1 MKMKWMAVLAAAC
14 ILAAGGCGKGGNQA
28 AQGDE
33 SAKAAE
39 ATQAASESATAESA
53 SAKVADQSAVSTTD
67 NAIVITGSG
76 NGRVGPITL
85 DKPYYIVKAKYA
97 SDDFSMLQLGYKKT
111 VGGSETDDY
120 ILMTPPVGD
129 YVRVFQVYQPPLELS
144 LDIQS
149 EGTYTIEF
157 QGPPSLDAA
166 QPAPQTVT
174 GGQGYTMTPLVK
186 TAGNY
191 VMLRVKYTG
200 SVDPGKVGGMP
211 LAMGNLY
218 DAVTGDNWVRNQSV
232 YDHNIQSEDGATRP
246 APGVYFAIIHCGKD
260 GGAWEATITE

>member
-1 MKMKWMAVLAAAC
+1 MKMKWLAVLAAAC
-14 ILAAGGCGKGGNQA
+14 ILAVVGCGKSGTPAPGA
-28 AQGDE
+28 GE
-33 SAKAAE
+33 EVKAAE
-39 ATQAASESATAESA
+39 AQAPSESATSESA
-53 SAKVADQSAVSTTD
+53 PANVANQSAVSTTEQ
-67 NAIVITGSG
+67 AIVITGSG

-111 VGGSETDDY
+111 VGGSEIDDY
-120 ILMTPPVGD
+120 ILMTPPVEN

-144 LDIQS
+144 FDIES
-149 EGTYTIEF
+149 AGTYTVEF
-157 QGPPSLDAA
+157 QSPPAIDAA

-200 SVDPGKVGGMP
+200 SVDPGKVGGIP

-232 YDHNIQSEDGATRP
+232 YDHNIEASDGASRP
-246 APGVYFAIIHCGKD
+246 APGVYFAIINCSKD